1 MTANDNT
8 GRQRAFEL
16 LAVGGR
22 WFMGGLFVYMG
33 CNKALHPEVF
43 LKLVDQYQLVK
54 APLLLNSIA
63 AALPW
68 FEVICGLL
76 LLAGVAVRGTAV
88 LLIAMLVPFTLAV
101 MARAISIAGAKGLA
115 LCAVK
120 FDCGCGMGEVFACRK
135 VVENCL
141 LLLIAGW
148 LLTGRGRAFAL
159 RFNLFRPGGWTTKA
173 ASASPL
179 DLETCGM
186 EQKETKVTKGS

>member
-1 MTANDNT
+1 MTANSNT
-8 GRQRAFEL
+8 GRRTFDL

-22 WFMGGLFVYMG
+22 WLLGGLFIYMG
-33 CNKALHPEVF
+33 LSKAVHPEVF
-43 LKLVDQYQLVK
+43 LKSVDQYQLVK
-54 APLLLNSIA
+54 EPLFLNSVA
-63 AALPW
+63 VALPW
-68 FEVICGLL
+68 FEIICGLL
-76 LLAGVAVRGTAV
+76 LLAGVAVRGTAL

-101 MARAISIAGAKGLA
+101 LKRAISIAGAKGLA

-159 RFNLFRPGGWTTKA
+159 RFNLFRPGGWTTNA
-173 ASASPL
+173 APASPL
-179 DLETCGM
+179 ELETCVVGQ
-186 EQKETKVTKGS
+186 EEKKVTKGS